1 MADDAPLAV
10 PGLENEVIR
19 DLYARFGQSAFVP
32 QRTQDGMPTLWV
44 GADKIIEVLRH
55 LKNGVAKPYKMLY
68 DLTAVDE
75 RLRKYRR
82 DLPASDFTVVY
93 QLLSIERDMTRS
105 RSEEHTSELQ
115 SLMRISYAVFC
126 LKKKKQKIHW
136 YRSLHD

>member
-75 RLRKYRR
+75 RLRK
-82 DLPASDFTVVY
+82 
-93 QLLSIERDMTRS
+93 

-126 LKKKKQKIHW
+126 LKKKKNNNNNPITQQLNH
-136 YRSLHD
+136 SN

>member
-1 MADDAPLAV
+1 
-10 PGLENEVIR
+10 
-19 DLYARFGQSAFVP
+19 
-32 QRTQDGMPTLWV
+32 
-44 GADKIIEVLRH
+44 
-55 LKNGVAKPYKMLY
+55 MLY

-105 RSEEHTSELQ
+105 GSPDIRLKVALQGEYPHLPTATTVYAKANRSEEQTSELK

-126 LKKKKQKIHW
+126 MKNKTTRNI
-136 YRSLHD
+136 YTPR

>member
-1 MADDAPLAV
+1 
-10 PGLENEVIR
+10 
-19 DLYARFGQSAFVP
+19 
-32 QRTQDGMPTLWV
+32 MPTLWV
-44 GADKIIEVLRH
+44 GADKIIEGLRH

-105 RSEEHTSELQ
+105 GSPDIRLQVALQGEYPHLPTATTVYESENGRASG
-115 SLMRISYAVFC
+115 RDRVCRYV
-126 LKKKKQKIHW
+126 
-136 YRSLHD
+136 